1 MMSVLRCGTYH
12 YSSSGSTKYSSAK
25 RFVAQY
31 LSCGR
36 SSIHCKAR
44 FQNHINDVIE
54 VECVDVS
61 HEGLGAFGRG

>member
-12 YSSSGSTKYSSAK
+12 YASTKYSAK

-31 LSCGR
+31 LSNGR

-44 FQNHINDVIE
+44 FQNQINDVIE

-61 HEGLGAFGRG
+61 HEGLGAFARG